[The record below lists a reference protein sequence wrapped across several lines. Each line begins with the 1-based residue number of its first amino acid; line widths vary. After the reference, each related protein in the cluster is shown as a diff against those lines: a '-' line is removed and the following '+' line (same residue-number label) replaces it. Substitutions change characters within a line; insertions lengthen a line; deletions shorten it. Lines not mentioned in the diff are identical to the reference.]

1 MTVTRKS
8 ISLDSPDWVNIYQ
21 EAGISIGTKIAVQNI
36 GSSDVYLSVALSQP
50 ERDSDSWQ
58 RVKPGDFPMANDFG
72 DPGAW
77 AFSPNQGAK
86 INVWVV
92 K

>member
-1 MTVTRKS
+1 MAVTRES
-8 ISLDSPDWVNIYQ
+8 IKLVSGQWTSIYQ
-21 EAGISIGTKIAVQNI
+21 ESGIPVGTKIAVQNI
-36 GSSDVYLSVALSQP
+36 GSSDIRLSVALFQP
-50 ERDSDSWQ
+50 EIDSDSWQ
-58 RVKPGDFPMANDFG
+58 KIQPNDIPMTNDLD

-92 K
+92 A